1 MLADK
6 MSPCE
11 EVMDRKKVVEV
22 AVEADGGLVPVG
34 IMNLD
39 QALALPDEIDAKI
52 SQPEQAA
59 GAADLFVDRR
69 EVISKARHSS

>member
-1 MLADK
+1 
-6 MSPCE
+6 
-11 EVMDRKKVVEV
+11 MDRKRVVEV
-22 AVEADGGLVPVG
+22 AVESDGDLIPVG

-52 SQPEQAA
+52 SHPAQAA

-69 EVISKARHSS
+69 ELISKARHSS

>member
-1 MLADK
+1 
-6 MSPCE
+6 
-11 EVMDRKKVVEV
+11 MDRKKVVEV

-59 GAADLFVDRR
+59 GAVDLFVDRR